1 MSKITTSLLQEMVQA
16 AATRLGKQA
25 EYVNSLNVF
34 PVPDGDTGTNMG
46 MTMDNGAKA
55 VADQSAS
62 TVGEVGQIL
71 SKGLLMGARGNS
83 GVITS
88 QLFRG
93 FGQSIKDKTELD
105 GQDLAHA
112 FQAGVEVAYK
122 AVMKPVEGTILT
134 VSRGAA
140 SAAIKKAESTNDAVE
155 VMRAALDG
163 AKAALAKTPEMLPV
177 LKEAGVVDSGG
188 QGLLEVFGYPSLTK
202 GLSTEVFE
210 EIKDLLEIL
219 ISIKNDSTKND
230 LYTNGILL
238 LLLSKVGTFIE
249 NSKELPERKS
259 RQNSESHVQQAI
271 SIVEDFY
278 GRDLTVQYIADK
290 LNLNRSYL
298 SEIFSKQM
306 GVPLKKYILDFRIT
320 QSEEFLFTSDWSVDY
335 ISQICGFSSPSYFS
349 KIFKEYHGISPTEYR
364 KNRHKRERQIVLV
377 K

>member
-1 MSKITTSLLQEMVQA
+1 MELEKLNLYRDTSWNDIKLRFCGQSECLPLHYYGPGTRPYYLMHFVLSGKGRLVVNKTEYLIEEKQIFLIEPDQMVFYQA
-16 AATRLGKQA
+16 DKENPWTYSWVGFNGKLAPYFMHRLG
-25 EYVNSLNVF
+25 
-34 PVPDGDTGTNMG
+34 
-46 MTMDNGAKA
+46 
-55 VADQSAS
+55 
-62 TVGEVGQIL
+62 
-71 SKGLLMGARGNS
+71 
-83 GVITS
+83 
-88 QLFRG
+88 
-93 FGQSIKDKTELD
+93 
-105 GQDLAHA
+105 
-112 FQAGVEVAYK
+112 
-122 AVMKPVEGTILT
+122 
-134 VSRGAA
+134 
-140 SAAIKKAESTNDAVE
+140 
-155 VMRAALDG
+155 
-163 AKAALAKTPEMLPV
+163 
-177 LKEAGVVDSGG
+177 
-188 QGLLEVFGYPSLTK
+188 FGYPSLTK

-278 GRDLTVQYIADK
+278 GRGLTVQYIADK

>member
-1 MSKITTSLLQEMVQA
+1 MELEKLNLYKDTSWNDIKLRFCGHSECLPLHYYGPGTRPYYLMHFVLSGKGRLVVNKTEYLIEEKQIFYTLSLHDALPISWVGFNGELAPYFMH
-16 AATRLGKQA
+16 RLG
-25 EYVNSLNVF
+25 
-34 PVPDGDTGTNMG
+34 
-46 MTMDNGAKA
+46 
-55 VADQSAS
+55 
-62 TVGEVGQIL
+62 
-71 SKGLLMGARGNS
+71 
-83 GVITS
+83 
-88 QLFRG
+88 
-93 FGQSIKDKTELD
+93 
-105 GQDLAHA
+105 
-112 FQAGVEVAYK
+112 
-122 AVMKPVEGTILT
+122 
-134 VSRGAA
+134 
-140 SAAIKKAESTNDAVE
+140 
-155 VMRAALDG
+155 
-163 AKAALAKTPEMLPV
+163 
-177 LKEAGVVDSGG
+177 
-188 QGLLEVFGYPSLTK
+188 FGYPSLTK

-259 RQNSESHVQQAI
+259 RQNSESHVQRAI

>member
-1 MSKITTSLLQEMVQA
+1 MELEKMNLYRDTSWNDIKLRFCGHSECLPLHSYGPGTRPYYLMHFVLSGKGRLVVNKTEYLIEEKQIFLIEPDQMVFYQA
-16 AATRLGKQA
+16 DKENPWTYSWVGFNGKLAPYFMHRLG
-25 EYVNSLNVF
+25 
-34 PVPDGDTGTNMG
+34 
-46 MTMDNGAKA
+46 
-55 VADQSAS
+55 
-62 TVGEVGQIL
+62 
-71 SKGLLMGARGNS
+71 
-83 GVITS
+83 
-88 QLFRG
+88 
-93 FGQSIKDKTELD
+93 
-105 GQDLAHA
+105 
-112 FQAGVEVAYK
+112 
-122 AVMKPVEGTILT
+122 
-134 VSRGAA
+134 
-140 SAAIKKAESTNDAVE
+140 
-155 VMRAALDG
+155 
-163 AKAALAKTPEMLPV
+163 
-177 LKEAGVVDSGG
+177 
-188 QGLLEVFGYPSLTK
+188 FGYPSLTK

-219 ISIKNDSTKND
+219 ISIKNDGTKND
-230 LYTNGILL
+230 LYTYGILL

-259 RQNSESHVQQAI
+259 RQNSESHVQRAI

>member
-1 MSKITTSLLQEMVQA
+1 MIVQ
-16 AATRLGKQA
+16 
-25 EYVNSLNVF
+25 
-34 PVPDGDTGTNMG
+34 
-46 MTMDNGAKA
+46 
-55 VADQSAS
+55 
-62 TVGEVGQIL
+62 
-71 SKGLLMGARGNS
+71 
-83 GVITS
+83 
-88 QLFRG
+88 
-93 FGQSIKDKTELD
+93 
-105 GQDLAHA
+105 
-112 FQAGVEVAYK
+112 
-122 AVMKPVEGTILT
+122 
-134 VSRGAA
+134 
-140 SAAIKKAESTNDAVE
+140 
-155 VMRAALDG
+155 
-163 AKAALAKTPEMLPV
+163 
-177 LKEAGVVDSGG
+177 
-188 QGLLEVFGYPSLTK
+188 
-202 GLSTEVFE
+202 
-210 EIKDLLEIL
+210 
-219 ISIKNDSTKND
+219 KND

-278 GRDLTVQYIADK
+278 GRGLTVQYIADK